1 MRYKFILFI
10 LFTFYISFSQN
21 LNKTL
26 FKKDSLL
33 IVKMNPKKGFQNDY
47 ILFIPKG
54 TQLNKKTFLLVEPN
68 NTGKTSDSISIHQK
82 YAIDLASV
90 SSVGN
95 NVATELKIP
104 LLVPIFP
111 RPSSQE
117 LIYTH
122 ALDRDVI
129 LEDSQELKRLDLQL
143 LAMID
148 DAKSVL
154 SSMSI
159 VIDDKFF
166 MNGFS
171 ASATFTNRFAFI
183 HPEKIRA
190 LAIGGFNGELMLPNE
205 EINNVKLNYP
215 LGINDFSKLFHK
227 RFDEN
232 QFKSIP
238 QFIYMGKLDNND
250 AVQFDDAYNE
260 KERNIINVNLGTEV
274 QNRYLK
280 CQEIYKENH
289 VNATFKNYENVGH
302 WTTSEMNLEVI
313 KFFFNQ
319 MQIKQ
324 NP

>member
-1 MRYKFILFI
+1 MRYKFIFFI
-10 LFTFYISFSQN
+10 LFSFYISFSQN

-154 SSMSI
+154 SSMGI

-183 HPEKIRA
+183 HPEKIKA
-190 LAIGGFNGELMLPNE
+190 LAIGGFNGELMLPE
-205 EINNVKLNYP
+205 KKINQFKFNYP
-215 LGINDFSKLFHK
+215 LGIHDFHKLFNK
-227 RFDEN
+227 NFDLN
-232 QFKSIP
+232 KFKLIP
-238 QFIYMGKLDNND
+238 QFMYMGKLDDND
-250 AVQFDDAYNE
+250 AVQFDDAYNDI
-260 KERNIINVNLGTEV
+260 ERNIINTNLGSDV
-274 QNRYLK
+274 QKRYLK
-280 CQEIYKENH
+280 CQEIYKKYE
-289 VNATFKNYENVGH
+289 VNAVFKNYENVGH

-313 KFFFNQ
+313 KFFFSQ
-319 MQIKQ
+319 MQI
-324 NP
+324 N